1 MPLNMLL
8 IEDCDIAAKKQFK
21 PGGNIQLDKGNER
34 SDIQITYCREWG
46 FLNLATSMAAA
57 IESNFGQK
65 VQLIEGHNGVF
76 TVNVNGRGIFDK
88 KMSVSFQ
95 R

>member
-1 MPLNMLL
+1 
-8 IEDCDIAAKKQFK
+8 
-21 PGGNIQLDKGNER
+21 
-34 SDIQITYCREWG
+34 
-46 FLNLATSMAAA
+46 MAAA